1 MAVFVAVEP
10 RVTRGESRTREVCPA
25 ALRAMNIWPRLDRR
39 ELTRR
44 GCDKA
49 RLAKYIS
56 RRTRMPL
63 RSIEILLERS

>member
-10 RVTRGESRTREVCPA
+10 RIVRGEGRAQTVCPA
-25 ALRAMNIWPRLDRR
+25 ALRAMAIWPRLDRR
-39 ELTRR
+39 ALARS

-49 RLAKYIS
+49 RLARYIS

-63 RSIEILLERS
+63 HSIETLLERS

>member
-10 RVTRGESRTREVCPA
+10 RVVSRESRSRAVCPA
-25 ALRAMNIWPRLDRR
+25 VLRAMTIWPRLDRR
-39 ELTRR
+39 ELARR
-44 GCDKA
+44 GCDHA